1 MNTSA
6 EIILASQSPRRRQL
20 LNEYGYAFRVV
31 TPSDGA
37 ECGMCS
43 RETAAEMVAR
53 LALQKA
59 KDVAQREPIGLIL
72 GCDTVAECCGQ
83 ILGKPHNREHAQQ
96 MLQLMSGRI
105 HSVYSGLCLWWRP
118 DHDPLVRVDVTR
130 LEMDELSPTQ
140 LEEYLETDQWIGKA
154 GAFGYQDGL
163 DWVHIREGSESNVVG
178 LPMELLDRML
188 IDLAADAFRPI
199 RE

>member
-20 LNEYGYAFRVV
+20 LDEYGYAFRVV

-59 KDVAQREPIGLIL
+59 KDVAEREPIGLIL
-72 GCDTVAECCGQ
+72 GCDTVGECCGQ
-83 ILGKPHNREHAQQ
+83 ILGKPHN
-96 MLQLMSGRI
+96 
-105 HSVYSGLCLWWRP
+105 
-118 DHDPLVRVDVTR
+118 
-130 LEMDELSPTQ
+130 
-140 LEEYLETDQWIGKA
+140 
-154 GAFGYQDGL
+154 
-163 DWVHIREGSESNVVG
+163 
-178 LPMELLDRML
+178 
-188 IDLAADAFRPI
+188 
-199 RE
+199 